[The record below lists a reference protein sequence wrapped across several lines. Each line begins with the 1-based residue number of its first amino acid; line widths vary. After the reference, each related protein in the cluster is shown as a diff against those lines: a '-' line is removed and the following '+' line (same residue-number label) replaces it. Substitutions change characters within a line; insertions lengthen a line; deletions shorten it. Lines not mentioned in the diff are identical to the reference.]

1 MRNPKSNLEQ
11 YTVVGQSIPKI
22 DATEKVTGSAQFL
35 IDIELPNMLY
45 GKILRSGYPHARI
58 ARINTEKAKRV
69 PGVVAIITAK
79 DTPLIKFG
87 FMKDQLPL
95 KHGKV
100 KSVRDEVA
108 AVAAVDEETAAKAL
122 ELIEVE
128 YEELPPVFDPY
139 QAMKPDAPIIH
150 EEMKSNTVNLP
161 FNFKHG
167 DVERAFKE
175 CYRVVENTFKV
186 NFVTTA
192 ALGTMGCIARFD
204 ERGDLTVWTNTQA
217 PFEYQKDLGEANGIR
232 GSRIRVIQPKI
243 GGSFGRGMDVYPI
256 DIITVLLAK
265 KTGRPVKIVFNR
277 EEEFSASPT
286 RQPCIFRIKTGAKRD
301 GTLLARD
308 AELYMDNGPYVSWG
322 AFDARVMMATV
333 CGLYKVPNVR
343 FNAHVVYTNNPYSGT
358 VRGAGNPQSTFAVE
372 SQMDMLADEL
382 GIDRLEFRLKN
393 ANEPGYITPQ
403 GMKITSCKLGECL
416 NAAASRIGWKGRHKA
431 GRNRGIGFASYFHVG
446 GGARVFRSD
455 GCGAIVKIDDFG
467 KVTLITGATEIG
479 TGSDTAMCQIVAE
492 ELQIPVENVQIVN
505 DDSSIRPWDVGT
517 HASRTTFIGGNAA
530 LLAARKAK
538 QKLLEIAAK
547 VLEEDVTNL
556 EVKNGIVSSKIDS
569 KKTMPYDTI
578 VRRGHFKLSGEIII
592 AEAFYDPPNEM
603 QDENYRGNISVTYG
617 FGTQAALVEVDRDTG
632 KVSVLRFVSVH
643 DAGSVI
649 NPMLAESVV
658 QGGVAMGVG
667 LALTEQLIVEQG
679 RVMNASFA
687 DYKLLT
693 SLEAP
698 PIEVQFVESSDDA
711 GPFGAKGVGEAGVI
725 PTAAA
730 IANAIY
736 DAVKV
741 RVTEIPMTP
750 EKILTALEH
759 RQ

>member
-1 MRNPKSNLEQ
+1 MRNRSLSVEQ
-11 YTVVGQSIPKI
+11 YSVVGQSIPKI
-22 DATEKVTGSAQFL
+22 DATDKVTGSAQFL

-45 GKILRSGYPHARI
+45 GKILRSAYPHARI
-58 ARINTEKAKRV
+58 VRINTEKAEKV
-69 PGVVAIITAK
+69 LGVIAVITAQ

-108 AVAAVDEETAAKAL
+108 AVAATDDEIASRAL
-122 ELIEVE
+122 ELVEVD
-128 YEELPPVFDPY
+128 YEELQPVFDPY
-139 QAMKPDAPIIH
+139 DAMKTDAPIIH
-150 EEMKSNTVNLP
+150 EDTNTNVVNLP
-161 FNFKHG
+161 FRFKHG
-167 DVERAFKE
+167 DVETAFKD

-204 ERGDLTVWTNTQA
+204 QTGDLTVWTNTQA
-217 PFEYQKDLGEANGIR
+217 PFEYQKDLAEAVGIP
-232 GSRIRVIQPKI
+232 GSRVRVIQPKI
-243 GGSFGRGMDVYPI
+243 GGSFGRGMDVYPV

-265 KTGRPVKIVFNR
+265 KTGRPVKIIFNR

-286 RQPCIFRIKTGAKRD
+286 RQPCIFHIKTGAKRD

-308 AELYMDNGPYVSWG
+308 AKVYLDNGPYVSWG

-333 CGLYKVPNVR
+333 SGLYKVPNVS
-343 FNAHVVYTNNPYSGT
+343 FQTNVVYTNNPYSGT

-372 SQMDMLADEL
+372 SQMDELADEL
-382 GIDRLEFRLKN
+382 GMDPLELRLKN
-393 ANEPGYITPQ
+393 SYESGYVTPQ
-403 GMKITSCKLGECL
+403 DMVITSCKLRECL
-416 NAAASRIGWKGRHKA
+416 NLASETIGWKGRHKA
-431 GRNRGIGFASYFHVG
+431 GRYRGIGFASYFHVA

-467 KVTLITGATEIG
+467 KVTLITGASEIG

-492 ELQIPVENVQIVN
+492 ELGVPISNVQIVN
-505 DDSSIRPWDVGT
+505 DDTSIRPWDVGT
-517 HASRTTFIGGNAA
+517 HASRATFIGGNAA
-530 LLAARKAK
+530 KLAAKKAK
-538 QKLLEIAAK
+538 QKLLVIASE
-547 VLEEDVTNL
+547 VLDEDVGNL
-556 EVKNGIVSSKIDS
+556 QIKEGIVFSKIDS
-569 KKTMPYDTI
+569 KKKMEYDRV
-578 VRRGHFKLSGEIII
+578 VRRGHFKPFGEIIV
-592 AEAFYDPPNEM
+592 AESFYDPPNQM
-603 QDENYRGNISVTYG
+603 QDGNYKGNISVTYG

-643 DAGSVI
+643 DAGRVI
-649 NPMLAESVV
+649 NPMLAEGVV
-658 QGGVAMGVG
+658 QGGVAMGLG

-687 DYKLLT
+687 DYKLIT

-698 PIEVQFVESSDDA
+698 PIEVYFVDSIDDA
-711 GPFGAKGVGEAGVI
+711 GPFGAKGVGEAGAI

-730 IANAIY
+730 IANAIH

-741 RVTEIPMTP
+741 RLKETPMTP
-750 EKILTALEH
+750 ERMLTALD
-759 RQ
+759 RSA